1 MSSSNLSDLDFRF
14 AEPSEEYCNQLLN
27 TLGCTSPRPMTP
39 PTSPPVAYAES
50 PFLPGPELD
59 GVHVFQPLDA
69 GAVTATLQS
78 AAKQREQEAMEQAK
92 EHRINRNVL
101 KTKAERVAYVR
112 ALPTP
117 AHRPS
122 TTTVSL
128 CADQGARGGAAE
140 GAAEAEQH
148 TRCPAPGPTRFP
160 PAPC

>member
-1 MSSSNLSDLDFRF
+1 MSSSDLSDLDFGF
-14 AEPSEEYCNQLLN
+14 AEPSEEYCNHLAD

-59 GVHVFQPLDA
+59 GVQVFQPLDA
-69 GAVTATLQS
+69 GAVRSTLQS

-92 EHRINRNVL
+92 EAHRHKRNVL

-117 AHRPS
+117 AHRSSVTLAVCRSRS
-122 TTTVSL
+122 T
-128 CADQGARGGAAE
+128 QR
-140 GAAEAEQH
+140 
-148 TRCPAPGPTRFP
+148 RC
-160 PAPC
+160 

>member
-1 MSSSNLSDLDFRF
+1 MSSSDVSDLDFGF
-14 AEPSEEYCNQLLN
+14 AEPSEEYCNQLLD

-39 PTSPPVAYAES
+39 PTSPPVGYAES

-78 AAKQREQEAMEQAK
+78 AAKEAMEQAK
-92 EHRINRNVL
+92 EAHRLKRNVL

-117 AHRPS
+117 AHRSSVTLAVCRSRS
-122 TTTVSL
+122 T
-128 CADQGARGGAAE
+128 QR
-140 GAAEAEQH
+140 
-148 TRCPAPGPTRFP
+148 RCCESSRS
-160 PAPC
+160 